1 MHTFHRHLS
10 QKHASISSYVCRLYW
25 PIRIHPKNK
34 KEAGYTGTMTRANPN
49 LYLRVFIVILRR
61 YMTRQVAST
70 TALVLG
76 FLVVMMLGGRLIR
89 YFGIAAEGR
98 LDISLLFTII
108 GYNLPYFL
116 ELILPLS
123 FFIALMLVFGRLY
136 VDQEMA
142 VINASGVSRG
152 KLGRLITPLIL
163 ALFVAEAALSI
174 VGKPWGV
181 RSSESVWQQQA
192 LTSAFDLI
200 RPKEFISSGNYHLYV
215 GSLSDDKSQLQDVV
229 LIQSGSASKPS
240 TVDNNATADTAQ
252 LTESAALA
260 EQLPLD
266 KLPQS
271 LTDNTNQQITK
282 DTITLAK
289 SAKQVEN
296 SASGVTQLDLF
307 QGRRYE
313 VGAGSLKYNQVGFD
327 RYRITLTES
336 PKEVVTEEN
345 IETQA
350 IAPLWQAATG
360 STANMEARRAAQ
372 GELGYR
378 FALPWLMIIAPMLA
392 IPLAQ
397 VKPRQGRWLR
407 LFPAI
412 LLFVSCALG
421 IISLKNAVA
430 KGSVSV
436 FSYAWLIIGF
446 MALALYL
453 NWGSRIQHR
462 LRFRSSAKEEV
473 NTDANNKSNGGSL

>member
-1 MHTFHRHLS
+1 M
-10 QKHASISSYVCRLYW
+10 
-25 PIRIHPKNK
+25 
-34 KEAGYTGTMTRANPN
+34 
-49 LYLRVFIVILRR
+49 ILRR
-61 YMTRQVAST
+61 YMTQQVAST

-89 YFGIAAEGR
+89 YFGIAAEGN
-98 LDISLLFTII
+98 LDIGLLFTII

-116 ELILPLS
+116 ELILPLA

-152 KLGRLITPLIL
+152 RLGRLMTPLIL
-163 ALFVAEAALSI
+163 ALFVGEAALSI

-200 RPKEFISSGNYHLYV
+200 RPNQFISSGNYHLYV
-215 GSLSDDKSQLQDVV
+215 GSLSDDKKQLQDVI
-229 LIQSGSASKPS
+229 LIQSQPEKKGSATKNSLN
-240 TVDNNATADTAQ
+240 TVDAKT
-252 LTESAALA
+252 A
-260 EQLPLD
+260 EQLNIPE
-266 KLPQS
+266 LPTA
-271 LTDNTNQQITK
+271 LANNTNISK

-289 SAKQVEN
+289 RAQQVDTGN
-296 SASGVTQLDLF
+296 SGVTQLDLF

-336 PKEVVTEEN
+336 SKEVITENN

-350 IAPLWQAATG
+350 IGPLWQAATG
-360 STANMEARRAAQ
+360 NAQVGSNNAMRAAQ

-378 FALPWLMIIAPMLA
+378 LALPWLMIIAPMLA
-392 IPLAQ
+392 VPLAQ
-397 VKPRQGRWLR
+397 VRPRQGRWLR
-407 LFPAI
+407 LFPSI

-421 IISLKNAVA
+421 IISLKNAVG

-436 FSYAWLIIGF
+436 WAYAWLILGF
-446 MALALYL
+446 MALALYM
-453 NWGSRIQHR
+453 NWGSRVQHR
-462 LRFRSSAKEEV
+462 LRFRKPEHEPLTVADNQNSGSQ
-473 NTDANNKSNGGSL
+473 GGQS

>member
-1 MHTFHRHLS
+1 M
-10 QKHASISSYVCRLYW
+10 
-25 PIRIHPKNK
+25 
-34 KEAGYTGTMTRANPN
+34 
-49 LYLRVFIVILRR
+49 ILRR
-61 YMTRQVAST
+61 YMTQQVAST

-89 YFGIAAEGR
+89 YFGIAAEGN

-116 ELILPLS
+116 ELILPLA

-152 KLGRLITPLIL
+152 KLGRLMTPLIL
-163 ALFVAEAALSI
+163 ALFVGEAALSI

-181 RSSESVWQQQA
+181 RSSESIWQQQA

-200 RPKEFISSGNYHLYV
+200 RPNQFISSGNYHLYV
-215 GSLSDDKSQLQDVV
+215 GSLSDDKKQLQDVI
-229 LIQSGSASKPS
+229 LIQSEPKPKG
-240 TVDNNATADTAQ
+240 NAAKNAAKNVAADVNHNIDP
-252 LTESAALA
+252 ENA
-260 EQLPLD
+260 EQLNIPE
-266 KLPQS
+266 LPKELIS
-271 LTDNTNQQITK
+271 NNNITK

-289 SAKQVEN
+289 RAEQVDTG
-296 SASGVTQLDLF
+296 SSGITQLDLF

-336 PKEVVTEEN
+336 SKEVITEDN

-350 IAPLWQAATG
+350 IGPLWQAATG
-360 STANMEARRAAQ
+360 SAAVNSENALQAAQ

-378 FALPWLMIIAPMLA
+378 LALPWLMIIAPMLA
-392 IPLAQ
+392 VPLAQ
-397 VKPRQGRWLR
+397 VRPRQGRWLR
-407 LFPAI
+407 LFPSI

-421 IISLKNAVA
+421 IISLKNAVG

-436 FSYAWLIIGF
+436 WAYAWLVLGF
-446 MALALYL
+446 MGLALYM
-453 NWGSRIQHR
+453 NWGSRVQHR
-462 LRFRSSAKEEV
+462 LRFRKPDAALLPIGNHQNS
-473 NTDANNKSNGGSL
+473 TDNKSSGSQGGQS

>member
-1 MHTFHRHLS
+1 M
-10 QKHASISSYVCRLYW
+10 
-25 PIRIHPKNK
+25 
-34 KEAGYTGTMTRANPN
+34 
-49 LYLRVFIVILRR
+49 ILRR
-61 YMTRQVAST
+61 YMTQQVAST

-89 YFGIAAEGR
+89 YFGIAAEGN

-116 ELILPLS
+116 ELILPLA

-152 KLGRLITPLIL
+152 RLARLMTPLIL
-163 ALFVAEAALSI
+163 ALFVGEAALSV

-200 RPKEFISSGNYHLYV
+200 RPNQFISSGNYHLYV
-215 GSLSDDKSQLQDVV
+215 GSLSDDKKQLQDVV
-229 LIQSGSASKPS
+229 LIQSEPQKKGNANSSA
-240 TVDNNATADTAQ
+240 VEDNTAVEVNNRIDPET
-252 LTESAALA
+252 A
-260 EQLPLD
+260 EQLNIPE
-266 KLPQS
+266 LPNALVANNAIS
-271 LTDNTNQQITK
+271 K

-289 SAKQVEN
+289 RAEQVQTGGN
-296 SASGVTQLDLF
+296 GVTQLDLF

-336 PKEVVTEEN
+336 SKEVVTEDN
-345 IETQA
+345 IETQP
-350 IAPLWQAATG
+350 IGPLWQAATG
-360 STANMEARRAAQ
+360 GTQARSENAMRAAQ

-392 IPLAQ
+392 VPLAQ
-397 VKPRQGRWLR
+397 VRPRQGRWLR
-407 LFPAI
+407 LFPSI

-421 IISLKNAVA
+421 IISLKNAVG

-436 FSYAWLIIGF
+436 WAYAWFILGF
-446 MALALYL
+446 MALALYM
-453 NWGSRIQHR
+453 NWGSRVQHR
-462 LRFRSSAKEEV
+462 LRFRKQENANLTVADSQSS
-473 NTDANNKSNGGSL
+473 DSQGGQS

>member
-1 MHTFHRHLS
+1 M
-10 QKHASISSYVCRLYW
+10 
-25 PIRIHPKNK
+25 
-34 KEAGYTGTMTRANPN
+34 
-49 LYLRVFIVILRR
+49 ILRR
-61 YMTRQVAST
+61 YMTQQVAST

-89 YFGIAAEGR
+89 YFGIAAEGN

-116 ELILPLS
+116 ELILPLA

-142 VINASGVSRG
+142 VINASGISRG
-152 KLGRLITPLIL
+152 RLARLTIPLIL
-163 ALFVAEAALSI
+163 ALFVGEAALSV

-181 RSSESVWQQQA
+181 RSSERVWEQQA

-200 RPKEFISSGNYHLYV
+200 RPNQFISSGNYHLYV
-215 GSLSDDKSQLQDVV
+215 GSLSDDKKQLQDVI
-229 LIQSGSASKPS
+229 LIQSEPQAKGSAAKNAA
-240 TVDNNATADTAQ
+240 TDVDNNIDAKT
-252 LTESAALA
+252 A
-260 EQLPLD
+260 EQLDIPD
-266 KLPQS
+266 LPNALVKNS
-271 LTDNTNQQITK
+271 DISK

-289 SAKQVEN
+289 RAEQVDTGN
-296 SASGVTQLDLF
+296 SGVTQLDLF

-336 PKEVVTEEN
+336 SKEIITEDN

-350 IAPLWQAATG
+350 IGPLWQAATG
-360 STANMEARRAAQ
+360 SGNALRAAQ

-378 FALPWLMIIAPMLA
+378 LALPWLMIIAPMLA
-392 IPLAQ
+392 VPLAQ
-397 VKPRQGRWLR
+397 VGPRQGRWLR
-407 LFPAI
+407 LFPSI

-421 IISLKNAVA
+421 IISLKSAVS

-436 FSYAWLIIGF
+436 WSYAWFILGF
-446 MALALYL
+446 MALALYM
-453 NWGSRIQHR
+453 NWGSRVQHR
-462 LRFRSSAKEEV
+462 LRFRKQENEPLTAVDSQGTGSQ
-473 NTDANNKSNGGSL
+473 GGQS

>member
-1 MHTFHRHLS
+1 
-10 QKHASISSYVCRLYW
+10 
-25 PIRIHPKNK
+25 
-34 KEAGYTGTMTRANPN
+34 MTQ
-49 LYLRVFIVILRR
+49 
-61 YMTRQVAST
+61 QVAST

-89 YFGIAAEGR
+89 YFGIAAEGN
-98 LDISLLFTII
+98 LDIGLLFTII

-116 ELILPLS
+116 ELILPLA

-152 KLGRLITPLIL
+152 RLGRLMTPLIL
-163 ALFVAEAALSI
+163 ALFVGEAALSI

-181 RSSESVWQQQA
+181 RSSENVWQQQA

-200 RPKEFISSGNYHLYV
+200 RPNQFISSGNYHLYV
-215 GSLSDDKSQLQDVV
+215 GSLSDDKKQLQDVI
-229 LIQSGSASKPS
+229 LIQSEPEKKGSAAK
-240 TVDNNATADTAQ
+240 NNTAIDVENIIDPET
-252 LTESAALA
+252 A
-260 EQLPLD
+260 EQLNIPE
-266 KLPQS
+266 LPNA
-271 LTDNTNQQITK
+271 LINNTDISK

-289 SAKQVEN
+289 RAEQVDMGN
-296 SASGVTQLDLF
+296 SGVTQLDLF

-336 PKEVVTEEN
+336 SKEVITEDN

-350 IAPLWQAATG
+350 IGPLWQAATG
-360 STANMEARRAAQ
+360 NAQVGSNNAMRAAQ

-378 FALPWLMIIAPMLA
+378 LSLPWLMIIAPMLA
-392 IPLAQ
+392 VPLAQ
-397 VKPRQGRWLR
+397 VRPRQGRWLR
-407 LFPAI
+407 LFPSI

-421 IISLKNAVA
+421 IISLKNAVG

-436 FSYAWLIIGF
+436 WAYAWLILGF
-446 MALALYL
+446 MALALYM
-453 NWGSRIQHR
+453 NWGSRVQHR
-462 LRFRSSAKEEV
+462 LRFRKPENELLSA
-473 NTDANNKSNGGSL
+473 TDNQNSGSQGGQS

>member
-1 MHTFHRHLS
+1 M
-10 QKHASISSYVCRLYW
+10 
-25 PIRIHPKNK
+25 
-34 KEAGYTGTMTRANPN
+34 
-49 LYLRVFIVILRR
+49 ILRR

-89 YFGIAAEGR
+89 YFGIAAEGS
-98 LDISLLFTII
+98 LDIGLLFTII

-116 ELILPLS
+116 ELILPLA

-152 KLGRLITPLIL
+152 KLARLITPLIL
-163 ALFVAEAALSI
+163 ALFLAEAALSI

-181 RSSESVWQQQA
+181 RSSETIWQQQA

-200 RPKEFISSGNYHLYV
+200 RPNEFISSGNYHLYV
-215 GSLSDDKSQLQDVV
+215 GSLSDDKTQLQDVV
-229 LIQSGSASKPS
+229 LIQSEPKDKSSTTVAAQTAS
-240 TVDNNATADTAQ
+240 TAIDWTENAE
-252 LTESAALA
+252 LTK
-260 EQLPLD
+260 QLPLTD
-266 KLPQS
+266 LPKQ
-271 LTDNTNQQITK
+271 LIDNSKQKVSK

-289 SAKQVEN
+289 RAEQVEN
-296 SASGVTQLDLF
+296 GASGVTQLDLF

-313 VGAGSLKYNQVGFD
+313 VGAGSLKYNQIGFD

-336 PKEVVTEEN
+336 NKEVVTEDN

-350 IAPLWQAATG
+350 IGPLWQAATG
-360 STANMEARRAAQ
+360 SLAVNNVDARRAAQ

-392 IPLAQ
+392 VPLAQ
-397 VKPRQGRWLR
+397 VRPRQGRWLR

-430 KGSVSV
+430 IGSVSV
-436 FSYAWLIIGF
+436 WSYALLVIGF
-446 MALALYL
+446 MALALYM
-453 NWGSRIQHR
+453 NWSSRIQHR
-462 LRFRSSAKEEV
+462 LRFRLSDKQEIIEGTSQVLSGTTANSTISENHAKV
-473 NTDANNKSNGGSL
+473 SNKSNGGSL

>member
-1 MHTFHRHLS
+1 M
-10 QKHASISSYVCRLYW
+10 
-25 PIRIHPKNK
+25 
-34 KEAGYTGTMTRANPN
+34 
-49 LYLRVFIVILRR
+49 ILRR
-61 YMTRQVAST
+61 YMTQQVAST

-89 YFGIAAEGR
+89 YFGIAAEGN
-98 LDISLLFTII
+98 LDIGLLFTII

-116 ELILPLS
+116 ELILPLA

-152 KLGRLITPLIL
+152 RLGRLMTPLIL
-163 ALFVAEAALSI
+163 ALFVGEAALSI

-181 RSSESVWQQQA
+181 RSSENVWQQQA

-200 RPKEFISSGNYHLYV
+200 RPNQFISSGNYHLYV
-215 GSLSDDKSQLQDVV
+215 GSLSDDKKQLQDVI
-229 LIQSGSASKPS
+229 LIQSEPEKKGSSAK
-240 TVDNNATADTAQ
+240 NDTAIDVENNIDPE
-252 LTESAALA
+252 TA
-260 EQLPLD
+260 EQLNIPE
-266 KLPQS
+266 LPNA
-271 LTDNTNQQITK
+271 LINNTDISK

-289 SAKQVEN
+289 RAEQVDMGN
-296 SASGVTQLDLF
+296 SGVTQLDLF

-336 PKEVVTEEN
+336 SKEVITEDN

-350 IAPLWQAATG
+350 IGPLWQAATG
-360 STANMEARRAAQ
+360 NAQVGSNNAMRAAQ

-378 FALPWLMIIAPMLA
+378 LSLPWLMIIAPMLA
-392 IPLAQ
+392 VPLAQ
-397 VKPRQGRWLR
+397 VRPRQGRWLR
-407 LFPAI
+407 LFPSI

-421 IISLKNAVA
+421 IISLKNAVG

-436 FSYAWLIIGF
+436 WAYAWLILGF
-446 MALALYL
+446 MALALYM
-453 NWGSRIQHR
+453 NWGSRVQHR
-462 LRFRSSAKEEV
+462 LRFRKPENELLSA
-473 NTDANNKSNGGSL
+473 TDNQNSGSQGGQS

>member
-1 MHTFHRHLS
+1 M
-10 QKHASISSYVCRLYW
+10 
-25 PIRIHPKNK
+25 
-34 KEAGYTGTMTRANPN
+34 
-49 LYLRVFIVILRR
+49 ILRR
-61 YMTRQVAST
+61 YMTQQVASM

-89 YFGIAAEGR
+89 YFGIAAEGN
-98 LDISLLFTII
+98 LDIGLLFTII

-116 ELILPLS
+116 ELILPLA

-152 KLGRLITPLIL
+152 RLGRLMTPLIL
-163 ALFVAEAALSI
+163 ALFVGEAALSI

-181 RSSESVWQQQA
+181 RSSENVWQQQA

-200 RPKEFISSGNYHLYV
+200 RPNQFVSSGNYHLYV
-215 GSLSDDKSQLQDVV
+215 GSLSDDKKQLQDVI
-229 LIQSGSASKPS
+229 LIQSEPEKKGSVAK
-240 TVDNNATADTAQ
+240 NNTAKDTAMDVKNNIDPE
-252 LTESAALA
+252 TA
-260 EQLPLD
+260 EQLNIPE
-266 KLPQS
+266 LPTALANKS
-271 LTDNTNQQITK
+271 NISK

-289 SAKQVEN
+289 RAEQVDTGN
-296 SASGVTQLDLF
+296 SGVTQLDLF

-336 PKEVVTEEN
+336 SKEVITEDN

-350 IAPLWQAATG
+350 IGPLWQAATG
-360 STANMEARRAAQ
+360 NAQVGSNNAMRAAQ

-378 FALPWLMIIAPMLA
+378 LSLPWLMIIAPMLA
-392 IPLAQ
+392 VPLAQ
-397 VKPRQGRWLR
+397 VRPRQGRWLR
-407 LFPAI
+407 LFPSI

-421 IISLKNAVA
+421 IISLKNAVG

-436 FSYAWLIIGF
+436 WAYAWLILGF
-446 MALALYL
+446 MALALYM
-453 NWGSRIQHR
+453 NWGSRVQHR
-462 LRFRSSAKEEV
+462 LRFRKPEHDLSTV
-473 NTDANNKSNGGSL
+473 TDNQDSGSQGGQS

>member
-1 MHTFHRHLS
+1 
-10 QKHASISSYVCRLYW
+10 
-25 PIRIHPKNK
+25 
-34 KEAGYTGTMTRANPN
+34 MTQ
-49 LYLRVFIVILRR
+49 
-61 YMTRQVAST
+61 QVAST

-89 YFGIAAEGR
+89 YFGIAAEGN
-98 LDISLLFTII
+98 LDIGLLFTII

-116 ELILPLS
+116 ELILPLA

-152 KLGRLITPLIL
+152 RLGRLMTPLIL
-163 ALFVAEAALSI
+163 ALFVGEAALSI

-181 RSSESVWQQQA
+181 RSSENVWQQQA

-200 RPKEFISSGNYHLYV
+200 RPNQFISSGNYHLYV
-215 GSLSDDKSQLQDVV
+215 GSLSDDKKQLQDVI
-229 LIQSGSASKPS
+229 LIQSEPEKKGSAAK
-240 TVDNNATADTAQ
+240 NNTAIDVENNIDPET
-252 LTESAALA
+252 A
-260 EQLPLD
+260 EQLNIPE
-266 KLPQS
+266 LPNA
-271 LTDNTNQQITK
+271 LINNTDISK

-289 SAKQVEN
+289 RAEQVDMGN
-296 SASGVTQLDLF
+296 SGVTQLDLF

-336 PKEVVTEEN
+336 SKEVITEDN

-350 IAPLWQAATG
+350 IGPLWQAATG
-360 STANMEARRAAQ
+360 NAQVGSNNAMRAAQ

-378 FALPWLMIIAPMLA
+378 LSLPWLMIIAPMLA
-392 IPLAQ
+392 VPLAQ
-397 VKPRQGRWLR
+397 VRPRQGRWLR
-407 LFPAI
+407 LFPSI

-421 IISLKNAVA
+421 IISLKNAVG

-436 FSYAWLIIGF
+436 WAYAWLILGF
-446 MALALYL
+446 MALALYM
-453 NWGSRIQHR
+453 NWGSRMQHR
-462 LRFRSSAKEEV
+462 LRFRKPENELLAV
-473 NTDANNKSNGGSL
+473 TDNQNSGSQGGQS

>member
-1 MHTFHRHLS
+1 M
-10 QKHASISSYVCRLYW
+10 
-25 PIRIHPKNK
+25 
-34 KEAGYTGTMTRANPN
+34 
-49 LYLRVFIVILRR
+49 ILRR

-116 ELILPLS
+116 ELILPLA

-152 KLGRLITPLIL
+152 RLARLMTPLIL
-163 ALFVAEAALSI
+163 ALFVGEAALSI

-181 RSSESVWQQQA
+181 RSSEAVWQQQA

-200 RPKEFISSGNYHLYV
+200 RPNEFISSGNYHLYV
-215 GSLSDDKSQLQDVV
+215 GSLSDDKKKLQDVI
-229 LIQSGSASKPS
+229 LIQSEPTSKGSEKSIDAKNTATDMNS
-240 TVDNNATADTAQ
+240 TIDQETADQMGISDMPKDIINSDAKDI
-252 LTESAALA
+252 S
-260 EQLPLD
+260 
-266 KLPQS
+266 
-271 LTDNTNQQITK
+271 K

-289 SAKQVEN
+289 RAEQVN
-296 SASGVTQLDLF
+296 AGNSGVTQLDLF

-313 VGAGSLKYNQVGFD
+313 VGAGSLKYNQVAFD

-336 PKEVVTEEN
+336 SQDVITEDN

-350 IAPLWQAATG
+350 IGPLWRAATG
-360 STANMEARRAAQ
+360 DAQASTNNALRAAQ

-378 FALPWLMIIAPMLA
+378 LALPWLMIIAPMLA
-392 IPLAQ
+392 VPLAQ
-397 VKPRQGRWLR
+397 VRPRQGRWLR
-407 LFPAI
+407 LFPSI

-421 IISLKNAVA
+421 IISLKNAVS
-430 KGSVSV
+430 KGSISV
-436 FSYAWLIIGF
+436 WAYAWLVLGF

-453 NWGSRIQHR
+453 NWGSRVQHR
-462 LRFRSSAKEEV
+462 LRFRKQENRLTVAAPISSLD
-473 NTDANNKSNGGSL
+473 NQHNSSQGGQS

>member
-1 MHTFHRHLS
+1 M
-10 QKHASISSYVCRLYW
+10 
-25 PIRIHPKNK
+25 
-34 KEAGYTGTMTRANPN
+34 
-49 LYLRVFIVILRR
+49 ILRR

-89 YFGIAAEGR
+89 YFGIAAEGS
-98 LDISLLFTII
+98 LDIGLLFTII

-116 ELILPLS
+116 ELILPLA

-152 KLGRLITPLIL
+152 KLARLITPLIL
-163 ALFVAEAALSI
+163 ALFLAEAALSI

-181 RSSESVWQQQA
+181 RSSETIWQQQA

-200 RPKEFISSGNYHLYV
+200 RPNEFISSGNYHLYV
-215 GSLSDDKSQLQDVV
+215 GSLSDDKTQLQDVV
-229 LIQSGSASKPS
+229 LIQSEPKDESS
-240 TVDNNATADTAQ
+240 TTVADQTTNTAIDWTENAE
-252 LTESAALA
+252 LTK
-260 EQLPLD
+260 QLPLTD
-266 KLPQS
+266 LPKQ
-271 LTDNTNQQITK
+271 LIDNSKQKVSK

-289 SAKQVEN
+289 RAEQVEN
-296 SASGVTQLDLF
+296 GASGVTQLDLF

-313 VGAGSLKYNQVGFD
+313 VGAGSLKYNQIGFD

-336 PKEVVTEEN
+336 NKEVVTEDN

-350 IAPLWQAATG
+350 IGPLWQAATG
-360 STANMEARRAAQ
+360 SLAVNNVDARRAAQ

-392 IPLAQ
+392 VPLAQ
-397 VKPRQGRWLR
+397 VRPRQGRWLR

-430 KGSVSV
+430 IGSVSV
-436 FSYAWLIIGF
+436 WSYALLVIGF
-446 MALALYL
+446 MALALYM
-453 NWGSRIQHR
+453 NWSSRIQHR
-462 LRFRSSAKEEV
+462 LRFRLSDKQEIIEGTSQVLSGTTANSTISENHAKV
-473 NTDANNKSNGGSL
+473 SNKSNGGSL

>member
-1 MHTFHRHLS
+1 M
-10 QKHASISSYVCRLYW
+10 
-25 PIRIHPKNK
+25 
-34 KEAGYTGTMTRANPN
+34 
-49 LYLRVFIVILRR
+49 ILRR
-61 YMTRQVAST
+61 YMTQQVAST

-89 YFGIAAEGR
+89 YFGIAAEGN

-116 ELILPLS
+116 ELILPLA

-142 VINASGVSRG
+142 VINASGISRG
-152 KLGRLITPLIL
+152 RLARLTIPLIL
-163 ALFVAEAALSI
+163 ALFVGEAALSV

-181 RSSESVWQQQA
+181 RSSERVWEQQA

-200 RPKEFISSGNYHLYV
+200 RPNQFISSGNYHLYV
-215 GSLSDDKSQLQDVV
+215 GSLSDDKKQLQDVI
-229 LIQSGSASKPS
+229 LIQSEPQAKGSAAKNAA
-240 TVDNNATADTAQ
+240 TDVDNNIDAKT
-252 LTESAALA
+252 A
-260 EQLPLD
+260 EQLNIPN
-266 KLPQS
+266 LPNALVKNS
-271 LTDNTNQQITK
+271 DISK

-289 SAKQVEN
+289 RAEQVDTGN
-296 SASGVTQLDLF
+296 SGVTQLDLF

-336 PKEVVTEEN
+336 SKEIITEDN

-350 IAPLWQAATG
+350 IGPLWQAATG
-360 STANMEARRAAQ
+360 SGNALRAAQ

-378 FALPWLMIIAPMLA
+378 LALPWLMIIAPMLA
-392 IPLAQ
+392 VPLAQ
-397 VKPRQGRWLR
+397 VGPRQGRWLR
-407 LFPAI
+407 LFPSI

-421 IISLKNAVA
+421 IISLKSAVS

-436 FSYAWLIIGF
+436 WSYAWFILGF
-446 MALALYL
+446 MALALYM
-453 NWGSRIQHR
+453 NWGSRVQHR
-462 LRFRSSAKEEV
+462 LRFRKQENELLTADSQGTGSQ
-473 NTDANNKSNGGSL
+473 GGQS

>member
-1 MHTFHRHLS
+1 
-10 QKHASISSYVCRLYW
+10 
-25 PIRIHPKNK
+25 
-34 KEAGYTGTMTRANPN
+34 
-49 LYLRVFIVILRR
+49 
-61 YMTRQVAST
+61 MTRQVAST

-116 ELILPLS
+116 ELILPLA

-152 KLGRLITPLIL
+152 RLARLMTPLIL
-163 ALFVAEAALSI
+163 ALFVGEAALSI

-181 RSSESVWQQQA
+181 RSSEAVWQQQA

-200 RPKEFISSGNYHLYV
+200 RPNEFISSGNYHLYV
-215 GSLSDDKSQLQDVV
+215 GSLSDDKKKLQDVI
-229 LIQSGSASKPS
+229 LIQSEPTPKGNAGKSA
-240 TVDNNATADTAQ
+240 DMNNTIDQETADQMGISDMPKDIINRDAKNI
-252 LTESAALA
+252 S
-260 EQLPLD
+260 
-266 KLPQS
+266 
-271 LTDNTNQQITK
+271 K

-289 SAKQVEN
+289 RAEQVN
-296 SASGVTQLDLF
+296 TGNSGVTQLDLF

-313 VGAGSLKYNQVGFD
+313 VGAGSLKYNQVAFD

-336 PKEVVTEEN
+336 SQDVITEDN

-350 IAPLWQAATG
+350 IGPLWQAATG
-360 STANMEARRAAQ
+360 DAQTSTNNALRAAQ

-378 FALPWLMIIAPMLA
+378 LALPWLMIIAPMLA
-392 IPLAQ
+392 VPLAQ
-397 VKPRQGRWLR
+397 VRPRQGRWLR
-407 LFPAI
+407 LFPSI

-421 IISLKNAVA
+421 IISLKNAVS
-430 KGSVSV
+430 KGSISV
-436 FSYAWLIIGF
+436 WAYAWLVLGF

-453 NWGSRIQHR
+453 NWGSRVQHR
-462 LRFRSSAKEEV
+462 LRFRKQENRLTVAAPISSLD
-473 NTDANNKSNGGSL
+473 NQHNSSQGGQS

>member
-1 MHTFHRHLS
+1 M
-10 QKHASISSYVCRLYW
+10 
-25 PIRIHPKNK
+25 
-34 KEAGYTGTMTRANPN
+34 
-49 LYLRVFIVILRR
+49 ILRR

-89 YFGIAAEGR
+89 YFGIAAEGN

-116 ELILPLS
+116 ELILPLA

-152 KLGRLITPLIL
+152 KLARLITPLIL
-163 ALFVAEAALSI
+163 ALFVGEAALSI

-200 RPKEFISSGNYHLYV
+200 RPNEFISSGNYHLYV
-215 GSLSDDKSQLQDVV
+215 GSLSDDKTQLQDVV
-229 LIQSGSASKPS
+229 LIQSGPATKPS
-240 TVDNNATADTAQ
+240 TAPSAVDSNPAANSSPQ
-252 LTESAALA
+252 LTENAELA

-266 KLPQS
+266 KLPKP
-271 LTDNTNQQITK
+271 LTDGTNQQVTK

-289 SAKQVEN
+289 RAEQVEN
-296 SASGVTQLDLF
+296 GASGVTQLDLF

-313 VGAGSLKYNQVGFD
+313 VGAGSLKYNQIGFE

-336 PKEVVTEEN
+336 KEEVVTEDN

-350 IAPLWQAATG
+350 IGPLWQAATG
-360 STANMEARRAAQ
+360 SVAVSNLEARRAAQ

-392 IPLAQ
+392 VPLAQ

-430 KGSVSV
+430 KGNVSV
-436 FSYAWLIIGF
+436 WSYVWLIIGF
-446 MALALYL
+446 MALALYM

-462 LRFRSSAKEEV
+462 LRFRSSGKEEM
-473 NTDANNKSNGGSL
+473 NTALQSHGKVTNNKSNGGPL

>member
-1 MHTFHRHLS
+1 M
-10 QKHASISSYVCRLYW
+10 
-25 PIRIHPKNK
+25 
-34 KEAGYTGTMTRANPN
+34 
-49 LYLRVFIVILRR
+49 ILRR
-61 YMTRQVAST
+61 YMTQQVAST

-89 YFGIAAEGR
+89 YFGIAAEGN

-116 ELILPLS
+116 ELILPLA

-152 KLGRLITPLIL
+152 KLGRLMTPLIL
-163 ALFVAEAALSI
+163 ALFVGEAALSI

-200 RPKEFISSGNYHLYV
+200 RPNQFISSGNYHLYV
-215 GSLSDDKSQLQDVV
+215 GSLSDDKKQLQDVI
-229 LIQSGSASKPS
+229 LIQSEPKAKGSAAKNVAVD
-240 TVDNNATADTAQ
+240 VDNNIDPKT
-252 LTESAALA
+252 A
-260 EQLPLD
+260 EQLNIPEL
-266 KLPQS
+266 S
-271 LTDNTNQQITK
+271 NALTSNNDISK

-289 SAKQVEN
+289 RAQQVETG
-296 SASGVTQLDLF
+296 SSGVTQLDLF

-327 RYRITLTES
+327 RYRITLTEPS
-336 PKEVVTEEN
+336 KEVITEAN

-350 IAPLWQAATG
+350 IGPLWQAATG
-360 STANMEARRAAQ
+360 STAVNSENALRAAQ

-378 FALPWLMIIAPMLA
+378 LALPWLMIIAPMLA
-392 IPLAQ
+392 VPLAQ
-397 VKPRQGRWLR
+397 VRPRQGRWLR
-407 LFPAI
+407 LFPSI

-421 IISLKNAVA
+421 IISLKNAVS
-430 KGSVSV
+430 KGSISV
-436 FSYAWLIIGF
+436 WAYAWLILGF
-446 MALALYL
+446 MALALYM
-453 NWGSRIQHR
+453 NWGSRVQHR
-462 LRFRSSAKEEV
+462 LRFRKPDDTLLIVSARQ
-473 NTDANNKSNGGSL
+473 NSTDNQSNGSQGGQS

>member
-1 MHTFHRHLS
+1 M
-10 QKHASISSYVCRLYW
+10 
-25 PIRIHPKNK
+25 
-34 KEAGYTGTMTRANPN
+34 
-49 LYLRVFIVILRR
+49 ILRR
-61 YMTRQVAST
+61 YMTRQVALT

-116 ELILPLS
+116 ELILPLA

-152 KLGRLITPLIL
+152 RLARLMTPLIL
-163 ALFVAEAALSI
+163 ALFVGEAALSI

-181 RSSESVWQQQA
+181 RSSEAVWQQQA

-200 RPKEFISSGNYHLYV
+200 RPNEFISSGNYHLYV
-215 GSLSDDKSQLQDVV
+215 GSLSDDKKKLQDVI
-229 LIQSGSASKPS
+229 LIQSEPTPKGNTGKSA
-240 TVDNNATADTAQ
+240 DMNNTIDQETADQMGISDMPKDIINRDAKDI
-252 LTESAALA
+252 S
-260 EQLPLD
+260 
-266 KLPQS
+266 
-271 LTDNTNQQITK
+271 K

-289 SAKQVEN
+289 RAEQVN
-296 SASGVTQLDLF
+296 TGNSGVTQLDLF

-313 VGAGSLKYNQVGFD
+313 VGAGSLKYNQVAFD

-336 PKEVVTEEN
+336 SQEVITEDN
-345 IETQA
+345 IETQP
-350 IAPLWQAATG
+350 IGPLWQAATG
-360 STANMEARRAAQ
+360 DAQADTNNALRAAQ

-378 FALPWLMIIAPMLA
+378 LALPWLMIIAPMLA
-392 IPLAQ
+392 VPLAQ
-397 VKPRQGRWLR
+397 VRPRQGRWLR
-407 LFPAI
+407 LFPSI

-421 IISLKNAVA
+421 IISLKNAVS

-436 FSYAWLIIGF
+436 WAYAWLVLGF

-453 NWGSRIQHR
+453 NWGSRVQHR
-462 LRFRSSAKEEV
+462 LRFRKQENRLAAAAPISSLD
-473 NTDANNKSNGGSL
+473 NQHNSSQGGQS

>member
-1 MHTFHRHLS
+1 M
-10 QKHASISSYVCRLYW
+10 
-25 PIRIHPKNK
+25 
-34 KEAGYTGTMTRANPN
+34 
-49 LYLRVFIVILRR
+49 ILRR
-61 YMTRQVAST
+61 YMTQQVAST

-89 YFGIAAEGR
+89 YFGIAAEGN

-116 ELILPLS
+116 ELILPLA

-152 KLGRLITPLIL
+152 KLGRLMTPLIL
-163 ALFVAEAALSI
+163 ALFVGEAALSI

-200 RPKEFISSGNYHLYV
+200 RPNQFISSGNYHLYV
-215 GSLSDDKSQLQDVV
+215 GSLSDDKKQLQDVI
-229 LIQSGSASKPS
+229 LIQSEPKPKGSAAKNAA
-240 TVDNNATADTAQ
+240 VDVNNNIDPET
-252 LTESAALA
+252 A
-260 EQLPLD
+260 EQLNIPE
-266 KLPQS
+266 LPNALIS
-271 LTDNTNQQITK
+271 DNSISK

-289 SAKQVEN
+289 RAQQVDTG
-296 SASGVTQLDLF
+296 SSGVTQLDLF

-336 PKEVVTEEN
+336 SKEVITEAN

-350 IAPLWQAATG
+350 IGPLWQAATG
-360 STANMEARRAAQ
+360 STAVNSENALRAAQ

-378 FALPWLMIIAPMLA
+378 LALPWLMIIAPMLA
-392 IPLAQ
+392 VPLAQ
-397 VKPRQGRWLR
+397 VRPRQGRWLR
-407 LFPAI
+407 LFPSI

-421 IISLKNAVA
+421 IISLKNAVS

-436 FSYAWLIIGF
+436 WAYAWLVLGF
-446 MALALYL
+446 MALALYM
-453 NWGSRIQHR
+453 NWGSRVQHR
-462 LRFRSSAKEEV
+462 LRFRKPNELLTVSDNQNSAD
-473 NTDANNKSNGGSL
+473 NQSNGSQGGQS

>member
-1 MHTFHRHLS
+1 
-10 QKHASISSYVCRLYW
+10 
-25 PIRIHPKNK
+25 
-34 KEAGYTGTMTRANPN
+34 
-49 LYLRVFIVILRR
+49 VILRR
-61 YMTRQVAST
+61 YMTQQVAST

-116 ELILPLS
+116 ELILPLA

-152 KLGRLITPLIL
+152 RLARLMTPLIL
-163 ALFVAEAALSI
+163 ALFVGEAALSI

-181 RSSESVWQQQA
+181 RSSEAVWQQQA

-200 RPKEFISSGNYHLYV
+200 RPNEFISSGNYHLYV
-215 GSLSDDKSQLQDVV
+215 GSLSDDKKKLQDVI
-229 LIQSGSASKPS
+229 LIQSEPTPKGNIGKSA
-240 TVDNNATADTAQ
+240 DINNTIDQET
-252 LTESAALA
+252 A
-260 EQLPLD
+260 EQMGISDMPKNIINSD
-266 KLPQS
+266 AKNIS
-271 LTDNTNQQITK
+271 K

-289 SAKQVEN
+289 RAEQVN
-296 SASGVTQLDLF
+296 TGNSGVTQLDLF

-313 VGAGSLKYNQVGFD
+313 VGAGSLKYNQVAFD
-327 RYRITLTES
+327 RYRITLNESSQDVITED
-336 PKEVVTEEN
+336 N

-350 IAPLWQAATG
+350 IGPLWRAATG
-360 STANMEARRAAQ
+360 DAQTSTNNALRAAQ

-378 FALPWLMIIAPMLA
+378 LALPWLMIIAPMLA
-392 IPLAQ
+392 VPLAQ
-397 VKPRQGRWLR
+397 VRPRQGRWLR
-407 LFPAI
+407 LFPSI

-421 IISLKNAVA
+421 IISLKNAVS

-436 FSYAWLIIGF
+436 WAYAWLVLGF

-453 NWGSRIQHR
+453 NWGSRVQHR
-462 LRFRSSAKEEV
+462 LRFRKQENRLTVATAHSDIDNKNNRSS
-473 NTDANNKSNGGSL
+473 GGQS

>member
-1 MHTFHRHLS
+1 M
-10 QKHASISSYVCRLYW
+10 
-25 PIRIHPKNK
+25 
-34 KEAGYTGTMTRANPN
+34 
-49 LYLRVFIVILRR
+49 ILRR
-61 YMTRQVAST
+61 YMTQQVAST

-89 YFGIAAEGR
+89 YFGIAAEGN

-116 ELILPLS
+116 ELILPLA

-152 KLGRLITPLIL
+152 KLGRLMTPLIL
-163 ALFVAEAALSI
+163 ALFVGEAALSI

-192 LTSAFDLI
+192 FTSAFDLI
-200 RPKEFISSGNYHLYV
+200 RPNQFISSGNYHLYV
-215 GSLSDDKSQLQDVV
+215 GSLSDDKKQLQDVI
-229 LIQSGSASKPS
+229 LIQSEPKTKGNAAKNAA
-240 TVDNNATADTAQ
+240 VDINSNIDPET
-252 LTESAALA
+252 A
-260 EQLPLD
+260 EQLNIPE
-266 KLPQS
+266 LPNA
-271 LTDNTNQQITK
+271 LTSKNSISK

-289 SAKQVEN
+289 RAEQVETG
-296 SASGVTQLDLF
+296 SSGVTQLDLF

-327 RYRITLTES
+327 RYRITLTEPS
-336 PKEVVTEEN
+336 KEVITEDN

-350 IAPLWQAATG
+350 IGPLWQAAMG
-360 STANMEARRAAQ
+360 NAAVNSENALRAAQ

-378 FALPWLMIIAPMLA
+378 LALPWLMIIAPMLA
-392 IPLAQ
+392 VPLAQ
-397 VKPRQGRWLR
+397 VRPRQGRWLR
-407 LFPAI
+407 LFPSI

-421 IISLKNAVA
+421 IISLKNAVS

-436 FSYAWLIIGF
+436 WAYAWLVLGF
-446 MALALYL
+446 MALALYM
-453 NWGSRIQHR
+453 NWSSRVQHR
-462 LRFRSSAKEEV
+462 LRFRKPDELLTVSEHQG
-473 NTDANNKSNGGSL
+473 NIDHKSNGSQGGQS

>member
-1 MHTFHRHLS
+1 M
-10 QKHASISSYVCRLYW
+10 
-25 PIRIHPKNK
+25 
-34 KEAGYTGTMTRANPN
+34 
-49 LYLRVFIVILRR
+49 ILRR

-116 ELILPLS
+116 ELILPLA

-152 KLGRLITPLIL
+152 RLARLMTPLIL
-163 ALFVAEAALSI
+163 ALFVGEAALSI

-181 RSSESVWQQQA
+181 RSSEAVWQQQA

-200 RPKEFISSGNYHLYV
+200 RPNEFISSGNYHLYV
-215 GSLSDDKSQLQDVV
+215 GSLSDDKKKLQDVI
-229 LIQSGSASKPS
+229 LIQSEPAPKGNTGKSA
-240 TVDNNATADTAQ
+240 DMNNTIDQETADQMGISDMPKDIINRDAKDI
-252 LTESAALA
+252 S
-260 EQLPLD
+260 
-266 KLPQS
+266 
-271 LTDNTNQQITK
+271 K

-289 SAKQVEN
+289 RAEQVN
-296 SASGVTQLDLF
+296 TGNSGVTQLDLF

-313 VGAGSLKYNQVGFD
+313 VGAGSLKYNQVAFD

-336 PKEVVTEEN
+336 SQDVITEDN
-345 IETQA
+345 IETQP
-350 IAPLWQAATG
+350 IGPLWQAATG
-360 STANMEARRAAQ
+360 DAQTSTNNALRAAQ

-378 FALPWLMIIAPMLA
+378 LALPWLMIIAPMLA
-392 IPLAQ
+392 VPLAQ
-397 VKPRQGRWLR
+397 VRPRQGRWLR
-407 LFPAI
+407 LFPSI

-421 IISLKNAVA
+421 IISLKNAVS
-430 KGSVSV
+430 KGSISV
-436 FSYAWLIIGF
+436 WAYAWLVLGF

-453 NWGSRIQHR
+453 NWGSRVQHR
-462 LRFRSSAKEEV
+462 LRFRKP
-473 NTDANNKSNGGSL
+473 ANRLAAPSTNGINNHRNGSQGGQF

>member
-1 MHTFHRHLS
+1 M
-10 QKHASISSYVCRLYW
+10 
-25 PIRIHPKNK
+25 
-34 KEAGYTGTMTRANPN
+34 
-49 LYLRVFIVILRR
+49 ILRR

-89 YFGIAAEGR
+89 YFGIAAEGS
-98 LDISLLFTII
+98 LDIGLLFTII

-116 ELILPLS
+116 ELILPLA

-152 KLGRLITPLIL
+152 KLARLITPLIL
-163 ALFVAEAALSI
+163 ALFLAEAALSI

-181 RSSESVWQQQA
+181 RSSETIWQQQA

-200 RPKEFISSGNYHLYV
+200 RPNEFISSGNYHLYV
-215 GSLSDDKSQLQDVV
+215 GSLSDDKTQLQDVV
-229 LIQSGSASKPS
+229 LIQSEPKDESS
-240 TVDNNATADTAQ
+240 TTVADQTTNTAIDWTENAE
-252 LTESAALA
+252 LTK
-260 EQLPLD
+260 QLPLTD
-266 KLPQS
+266 LPKQ
-271 LTDNTNQQITK
+271 LIDNSKQKVSK

-289 SAKQVEN
+289 RAKQVEN
-296 SASGVTQLDLF
+296 GASGVTQLDLF

-313 VGAGSLKYNQVGFD
+313 VGAGSLKYNQIGFD

-336 PKEVVTEEN
+336 NKEVVTEDN

-350 IAPLWQAATG
+350 IGPLWQAATG
-360 STANMEARRAAQ
+360 SLAVNNVDARRAAQ

-392 IPLAQ
+392 VPLAQ
-397 VKPRQGRWLR
+397 VRPRQGRWLR

-430 KGSVSV
+430 IGSVSV
-436 FSYAWLIIGF
+436 WSYALLVIGF
-446 MALALYL
+446 MALALYM
-453 NWGSRIQHR
+453 NWSSRIQHR
-462 LRFRSSAKEEV
+462 LRFRLSDKQEIIEGTSQV
-473 NTDANNKSNGGSL
+473 LSGTTANSTISENHVKVSDKSNGGSL

>member
-1 MHTFHRHLS
+1 M
-10 QKHASISSYVCRLYW
+10 
-25 PIRIHPKNK
+25 
-34 KEAGYTGTMTRANPN
+34 
-49 LYLRVFIVILRR
+49 ILRR
-61 YMTRQVAST
+61 YMTQQVAST

-89 YFGIAAEGR
+89 YFGIAAEGN

-116 ELILPLS
+116 ELILPLA

-152 KLGRLITPLIL
+152 KLGRLMTPLIL
-163 ALFVAEAALSI
+163 ALFVGEAALSI

-200 RPKEFISSGNYHLYV
+200 RPNQFISSGNYHLYV
-215 GSLSDDKSQLQDVV
+215 GSLSDDKKQLQDVI
-229 LIQSGSASKPS
+229 LIQSEPKPKGSAAKNAA
-240 TVDNNATADTAQ
+240 VDVNNNIDPETAKQ
-252 LTESAALA
+252 LNIPELPNALI
-260 EQLPLD
+260 
-266 KLPQS
+266 S
-271 LTDNTNQQITK
+271 DNSISK

-289 SAKQVEN
+289 RAQQVDTG
-296 SASGVTQLDLF
+296 SSGVTQLDLF

-336 PKEVVTEEN
+336 SKEVITEAN

-350 IAPLWQAATG
+350 IGPLWQAATG
-360 STANMEARRAAQ
+360 STAVNSENALRAAQ

-378 FALPWLMIIAPMLA
+378 LALPWLMIIAPMLA
-392 IPLAQ
+392 VPLAQ
-397 VKPRQGRWLR
+397 VRPRQGRWLR
-407 LFPAI
+407 LFPSI

-421 IISLKNAVA
+421 IISLKNAVS

-436 FSYAWLIIGF
+436 WAYAWLVLGF
-446 MALALYL
+446 MALALYM
-453 NWGSRIQHR
+453 NWGSRVQHR
-462 LRFRSSAKEEV
+462 LRFRKPDELLTVSEHQG
-473 NTDANNKSNGGSL
+473 NIDHKSNGSQGGQS

>member
-1 MHTFHRHLS
+1 M
-10 QKHASISSYVCRLYW
+10 
-25 PIRIHPKNK
+25 
-34 KEAGYTGTMTRANPN
+34 
-49 LYLRVFIVILRR
+49 ILRR

-89 YFGIAAEGR
+89 YFGIAAEGN
-98 LDISLLFTII
+98 LDIGLLFVII

-116 ELILPLS
+116 ELILPLA

-152 KLGRLITPLIL
+152 KLARLMTPLIL
-163 ALFVAEAALSI
+163 ALFVGEAALSI

-181 RSSESVWQQQA
+181 RSSEAVWQQQA

-200 RPKEFISSGNYHLYV
+200 RPNEFISSGNYHLYV
-215 GSLSDDKSQLQDVV
+215 GSLSDDKTQLQDVV
-229 LIQSGSASKPS
+229 LIQSEPSKKSA
-240 TVDNNATADTAQ
+240 
-252 LTESAALA
+252 
-260 EQLPLD
+260 
-266 KLPQS
+266 
-271 LTDNTNQQITK
+271 DNTDHSINK

-289 SAKQVEN
+289 RAEQVEN
-296 SASGVTQLDLF
+296 AGSGVTQLDLF

-336 PKEVVTEEN
+336 SKEVVTENN
-345 IETQA
+345 IETQE
-350 IAPLWQAATG
+350 IGPLWQAATG
-360 STANMEARRAAQ
+360 SAQVGSADALRAAQ

-378 FALPWLMIIAPMLA
+378 FTLPWLMIIAPMLA
-392 IPLAQ
+392 VPLAQ
-397 VKPRQGRWLR
+397 VRPRQGRWLR
-407 LFPAI
+407 LFPSI

-421 IISLKNAVA
+421 IISLKNAVG

-436 FSYAWLIIGF
+436 WAYAWLVLGF
-446 MALALYL
+446 MALALYM
-453 NWGSRIQHR
+453 NWGSRFQHR
-462 LRFRSSAKEEV
+462 LRVRFEDKSLGSVDNSIK
-473 NTDANNKSNGGSL
+473 DSNGGQL

>member
-1 MHTFHRHLS
+1 M
-10 QKHASISSYVCRLYW
+10 
-25 PIRIHPKNK
+25 
-34 KEAGYTGTMTRANPN
+34 
-49 LYLRVFIVILRR
+49 ILRR
-61 YMTRQVAST
+61 YMTQQVAST

-89 YFGIAAEGR
+89 YFGIAAEGN

-116 ELILPLS
+116 ELILPLA

-152 KLGRLITPLIL
+152 KLGRLMTPLIL
-163 ALFVAEAALSI
+163 ALFVGEAALSI

-200 RPKEFISSGNYHLYV
+200 RPNQFISSGNYHLYV
-215 GSLSDDKSQLQDVV
+215 GSLSDDKKQLQDVI
-229 LIQSGSASKPS
+229 LIQSEPKPKGSAAKNAA
-240 TVDNNATADTAQ
+240 VDVNNNIDPKT
-252 LTESAALA
+252 A
-260 EQLPLD
+260 EQLNIPE
-266 KLPQS
+266 LPNA
-271 LTDNTNQQITK
+271 LTSNNDISK

-289 SAKQVEN
+289 RAQQVDTG
-296 SASGVTQLDLF
+296 SSGVTQLDLF

-336 PKEVVTEEN
+336 SKEVITEAN

-350 IAPLWQAATG
+350 IGPLWQAATG
-360 STANMEARRAAQ
+360 STAVNSENALRAAQ

-378 FALPWLMIIAPMLA
+378 LALPWLMIIAPMLA
-392 IPLAQ
+392 VPLAQ
-397 VKPRQGRWLR
+397 VRPRQGRWLR
-407 LFPAI
+407 LFPSI

-421 IISLKNAVA
+421 IISLKNAVS

-436 FSYAWLIIGF
+436 WAYAWLVLGF
-446 MALALYL
+446 MALALYM
-453 NWGSRIQHR
+453 NWGSRVQHR
-462 LRFRSSAKEEV
+462 LRFRKPDELLTVSEHQG
-473 NTDANNKSNGGSL
+473 NIDHKSNGSQGGQS

>member
-1 MHTFHRHLS
+1 M
-10 QKHASISSYVCRLYW
+10 
-25 PIRIHPKNK
+25 
-34 KEAGYTGTMTRANPN
+34 
-49 LYLRVFIVILRR
+49 ILRR

-89 YFGIAAEGR
+89 YFGIAAEGN
-98 LDISLLFTII
+98 LDVSLLFIII

-116 ELILPLS
+116 ELILPLA

-152 KLGRLITPLIL
+152 KLARLMTPLIL
-163 ALFVAEAALSI
+163 ALFVGEAALSI

-181 RSSESVWQQQA
+181 RSSETVWQQQA

-200 RPKEFISSGNYHLYV
+200 RPNEFISSGNYHLYV
-215 GSLSDDKSQLQDVV
+215 GSLSDDKKQLQDVV
-229 LIQSGSASKPS
+229 LIQSEPIKKGSS
-240 TVDNNATADTAQ
+240 TKNLSAPDINTANTVSSPELPKELIDTMKN
-252 LTESAALA
+252 SN
-260 EQLPLD
+260 
-266 KLPQS
+266 QS
-271 LTDNTNQQITK
+271 ISK

-289 SAKQVEN
+289 RAEQVDSA
-296 SASGVTQLDLF
+296 SSGVTQLDLF

-336 PKEVVTEEN
+336 SKEIVTENN
-345 IETQA
+345 IETQK
-350 IAPLWQAATG
+350 IGQLWQAATG
-360 STANMEARRAAQ
+360 GAQVGSVNALRAAQ

-392 IPLAQ
+392 VPLAQ
-397 VKPRQGRWLR
+397 VRPRQGRWLR
-407 LFPAI
+407 LFPSI

-421 IISLKNAVA
+421 IISLKNAVG

-436 FSYAWLIIGF
+436 WAYAWLVLGF
-446 MALALYL
+446 MALALYM
-453 NWGSRIQHR
+453 NWGSRFQHR
-462 LRFRSSAKEEV
+462 LRVRLEDKSLGSVDNLRK
-473 NTDANNKSNGGSL
+473 DSNGGQL